1 MEPNNIIFSIAM
13 PGVDA
18 AVEQLKS
25 PIPIKMKETDIVQRS
40 REKRIERIDALN
52 SAVDSGVC

>member
-1 MEPNNIIFSIAM
+1 M